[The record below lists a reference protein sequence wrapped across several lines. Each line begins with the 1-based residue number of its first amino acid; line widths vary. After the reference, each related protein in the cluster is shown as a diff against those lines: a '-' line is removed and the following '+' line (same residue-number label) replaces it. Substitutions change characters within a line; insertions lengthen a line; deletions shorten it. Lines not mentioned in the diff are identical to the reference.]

1 MSKQPAVA
9 EDYYE
14 EVTTTVPLERTYTQK
29 GGFAVSIWKQAS
41 GYETPGK
48 LTVWYPTQMETDDQT
63 YPAVVTANGMGVPAS
78 KYSAVFEHLASWAL
92 SSSAAR
98 IATPGMAFPPGQVLD
113 MLLRLNED
121 KDSIFYGKIDTDS
134 IGV

>member
-9 EDYYE
+9 ENYYE

-78 KYSAVFEHLASWAL
+78 KYSAVFEHLASWGFIVIGNKDRNAWDGV
-92 SSSAAR
+92 SSGASSEHAPAA
-98 IATPGMAFPPGQVLD
+98 
-113 MLLRLNED
+113 E
-121 KDSIFYGKIDTDS
+121 
-134 IGV
+134 

>member
-63 YPAVVTANGMGVPAS
+63 YPAV
-78 KYSAVFEHLASWAL
+78 FEHLASWGFIVIGSKDRNAWDGV
-92 SSSAAR
+92 SSGASSGHAPAA
-98 IATPGMAFPPGQVLD
+98 
-113 MLLRLNED
+113 E
-121 KDSIFYGKIDTDS
+121 
-134 IGV
+134 